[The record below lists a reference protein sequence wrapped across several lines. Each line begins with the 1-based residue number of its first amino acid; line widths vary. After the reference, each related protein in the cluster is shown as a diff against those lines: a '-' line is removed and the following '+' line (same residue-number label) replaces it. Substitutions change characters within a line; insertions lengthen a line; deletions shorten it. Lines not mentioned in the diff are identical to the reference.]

1 MPELLIPIFVFYLIY
16 LYYTM
21 KNPTTP
27 TEKPV
32 LKPKTEQPIAAVASE
47 VKPKEASLTEK
58 VPNKPKAVTPKPVP
72 KAKIEQP
79 VAVAATETKA
89 IKPSQTPYPPKK
101 SQAVIPN
108 QVSETP
114 EMTLSERVGLTA
126 GSIWHYLS
134 ENGASPVAKLVREL
148 PEEEKVIQRSI
159 GWLAQEGKITLDTID
174 RVETIGLTG

>member
-27 TEKPV
+27 NEKP
-32 LKPKTEQPIAAVASE
+32 LPKSKTEQPIAAVASE
-47 VKPKEASLTEK
+47 VKPNKASVTK
-58 VPNKPKAVTPKPVP
+58 KTPNKPKAVTAKPVP
-72 KAKIEQP
+72 KAKTEQP

-89 IKPSQTPYPPKK
+89 IKPSQTPKSPKK
-101 SQAVIPN
+101 A
-108 QVSETP
+108 QVVASYQVEETP
-114 EMTLSERVGLTA
+114 EMTLPERVGLTA
-126 GSIWHYLS
+126 GSIWHYVS

-174 RVETIGLTG
+174 KVETIGLTG